1 MSEFEDKP
9 DKEKLL
15 SVLKEIVPRSG
26 LLYSESF
33 HKYFYL
39 K

>member
-9 DKEKLL
+9 DREKLL

-33 HKYFYL
+33 NIIFT
-39 K
+39 